1 MATTSVSNAPMTAEE
16 KKVIFAS
23 SLGTVFE
30 WYDFYLYGSLAAII
44 AKQFFA
50 GLDPTSAFIFA
61 LLAFAAGFIVRPFG
75 ALVFGRLGDMI
86 GRKYTFLVTI
96 LLMGASTFIVG
107 ILPNY
112 ASIGVAAPVI
122 LIILRLLQ
130 GLALGGEYGGAATY
144 VAEHAPHGRRGAYTA
159 WIQTTA
165 TLGLFLSLI
174 VILTTRTMVG
184 EEAFADWGWRV
195 PFIVSLA
202 LLGISV
208 WIRLSMNES
217 PAFKKMKAEGKTSK
231 APLTES
237 FGQWRNL
244 KIVILA
250 LVGLVAGQAVVWYT
264 GQFYA
269 LFFLTQT
276 LKVDGAT
283 ANILVAM
290 SLLIATPFFVVFG
303 SLSDKIGRKPIIL
316 AGCLIAA
323 LTYFP
328 LFKALTHYA
337 NPDLEKAQAAAPV
350 TLVADPAECSFQFN
364 PTGTAKFTSSCDIA
378 KQLLASGSVNYEN
391 VAGPA
396 GSIAVIKVG
405 EVAVNSYSPTKVT
418 DADVPAAKDAAAKAN
433 EAAIAKVAEAKA
445 ATGADAATK
454 LKDAEKAAKEAAAAL
469 AAFDKDPKAA
479 AAKVIDAQFKKS
491 VTGELKKAGYPAK
504 ADPAKVNKPMIVA
517 ILTILVIYVTMVYG
531 PIAAMLVDMFPTRIR
546 YTSMSLPY
554 HIGNG
559 WFGGLLPTTA
569 FAIVAQTGNIYN
581 GLWYPIIIAMATFVI
596 GLLFVRET
604 KDVDIY
610 AGD

>member
-1 MATTSVSNAPMTAEE
+1 MASPSVSNAPMTAEE

-96 LLMGASTFIVG
+96 LLMGVSTFIVG

-165 TLGLFLSLI
+165 TLGLFLSLL
-174 VILTTRTMVG
+174 VILGTRTVVG
-184 EEAFADWGWRV
+184 EDAFQEWGWRV
-195 PFIVSLA
+195 PFIVSVV

-208 WIRLSMNES
+208 WIRMSMNES

-231 APLTES
+231 APLSES
-237 FGQWRNL
+237 FGQWKNL

-269 LFFLTQT
+269 LFFLTQA

-283 ANILVAM
+283 ANILVAV
-290 SLLIATPFFVVFG
+290 SLLLGTPFFVIFG

-328 LFKALTHYA
+328 LFKALTEAA
-337 NPDLEKAQAAAPV
+337 NPDLAKAQATAPV
-350 TLVADPAECSFQFN
+350 TLVANQNECSFQFN

-378 KQLLASGSVNYEN
+378 KQVLAANSVNYEN
-391 VAGPA
+391 VAGD
-396 GSIAVIKVG
+396 GVAVIKVG
-405 EVAVNSYSPTKVT
+405 ERQITSYSSAGLSPE
-418 DADVPAAKDAAAKAN
+418 DAKAKDAA
-433 EAAIAKVAEAKA
+433 
-445 ATGADAATK
+445 
-454 LKDAEKAAKEAAAAL
+454 
-469 AAFDKDPKAA
+469 
-479 AAKVIDAQFKKS
+479 FKKE
-491 VTGELKKAGYPAK
+491 VVQAIRDAGYPAK
-504 ADPAKVNKPMIVA
+504 ADPAKLNKPLVVA
-517 ILTILVIYVTMVYG
+517 ILTLLVIYVTAVYG
-531 PIAAMLVDMFPTRIR
+531 PIAAMLVEMFPTRIR

-581 GLWYPIIIAMATFVI
+581 GLWYPIIVASITFVI
-596 GLLFVRET
+596 GLLFVKET

-610 AGD
+610 ADD